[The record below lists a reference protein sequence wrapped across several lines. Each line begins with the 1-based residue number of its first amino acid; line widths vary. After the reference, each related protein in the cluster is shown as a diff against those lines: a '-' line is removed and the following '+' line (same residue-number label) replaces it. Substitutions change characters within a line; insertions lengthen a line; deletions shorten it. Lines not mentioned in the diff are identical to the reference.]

1 MKKTKKF
8 LVFSILI
15 SILLVIS
22 AVLIAYQAFTLS
34 ILPNNLLL
42 MVVIILVL
50 IVAIL
55 LLLLNFSSK
64 KLWSR
69 VVSSILVIACSCGLF
84 VGTQYMS
91 EANGFID
98 TVTNTSGRIKHTVN
112 VYALKSSKISEP
124 ADLTNKKV
132 GVLKDIDTTS
142 TSKSW
147 SDLKSKSA
155 KVTKKKYKSVESL
168 VKALYDKDVS
178 AIIISDSYISGIEE
192 LDDYK
197 DFSSKTTSILKTVYY
212 TKDNLSANAVSDIT
226 SKPFTIE
233 ISGNDNYGGLESVA
247 RSDVNMLVTIN
258 PKTHDVLMTSIPR
271 DYYIQYACDDGECPV
286 GELDKLT
293 HTGMTGLDTTH
304 DTLEKMLDIDIN
316 YTVRLDFDAVKAVVD
331 AVGGIDVTVAKGYA
345 VDQFYT
351 NPGVEGVHEGKNHL
365 NGERALAYARERY
378 AYEEG
383 DRQRVKNQQQVLKAL
398 INKVLSTDALTHYN
412 DLLKAMSGVFET
424 NMTDSEIKQF
434 VQYQLQDNPKWNFES
449 YVLDGQGDTL
459 YCAMAGQ
466 SASVL
471 VPDQRTIN
479 IASKK
484 IKAVIAGKKAS
495 SVSSK
500 LKGEFTMPDYM
511 NGVQSEDTST
521 YSSDTSQYTT
531 DQSYTTT
538 TDQSTDYSGSTY
550 YDASSQAQTYTPTED
565 TTYQQ
570 AENTDTTSGTQ

>member
-1 MKKTKKF
+1 MKKTKIF
-8 LVFSILI
+8 RVFSILI

-22 AVLIAYQAFTLS
+22 AVFVAYQAYVLS
-34 ILPNNLLL
+34 ILPNNILW
-42 MVVIILVL
+42 MVIIILVL

-64 KLWSR
+64 RVWSR
-69 VVSSILVIACSCGLF
+69 LVSSILVIACSCGLF
-84 VGTQYMS
+84 IGTQYMS

-98 TVTNTSGRIKHTVN
+98 TVTNTSGKIKHTVQ

-124 ADLTNKKV
+124 ADLMNKKV

-147 SDLKSKSA
+147 SDLKHKSVN
-155 KVTKKKYKSVESL
+155 VTQKKYKSVEAL
-168 VKALYDKDVS
+168 AKALYDKEVS
-178 AIIISDSYISGIEE
+178 AIIISDSYVSGIEE
-192 LDDYK
+192 IDNYK
-197 DFSSKTTSILKTVYY
+197 DFGSKTVSILKTIYY
-212 TKDNLSANAVSDIT
+212 TKDNLSASAVSDIT

-247 RSDVNMLVTIN
+247 RSDVNMLVTVN

-271 DYYIQYACDDGECPV
+271 DYYIQYACEDGECPV

-293 HTGMTGLDTTH
+293 HTGMTGLDTTR
-304 DTLEKMLDIDIN
+304 DTLEQMLDVDIN
-316 YTVRLDFDAVKAVVD
+316 YTVRLDFEAVKAVVD
-331 AVGGIDVTVAKGYA
+331 AVGGIDVYVKKGYA

-365 NGERALAYARERY
+365 DGARALAYARERY

-398 INKVLSTDALTHYN
+398 INKVLSSNALTHYN

-449 YVLDGQGDTL
+449 YVLDGQGDML

-466 SASVL
+466 AASVL
-471 VPDQRTIN
+471 VPDQRTID

-511 NGVQSEDTST
+511 TGVQSQDTSSS

-531 DQSYTTT
+531 DQSV
-538 TDQSTDYSGSTY
+538 DYSGSTY
-550 YDASSQAQTYTPTED
+550 YDASSQAQTQTYTPTED

-570 AENTDTTSGTQ
+570 DASVDNTVGAQ

>member
-15 SILLVIS
+15 SIVLVIS
-22 AVLIAYQAFTLS
+22 AVLIAYQAYNLN
-34 ILPNNLLL
+34 ILPNNILL
-42 MVVIILVL
+42 MVIIILVL

-55 LLLLNFSSK
+55 LLLLNFSSR

-69 VVSSILVIACSCGLF
+69 IISSILVIACSCGLF
-84 VGTQYMS
+84 IGTQYMS

-98 TVTNTSGRIKHTVN
+98 TVTNTSGKIKHTVQ

-132 GVLKDIDTTS
+132 GVLKDIDN
-142 TSKSW
+142 
-147 SDLKSKSA
+147 
-155 KVTKKKYKSVESL
+155 
-168 VKALYDKDVS
+168 
-178 AIIISDSYISGIEE
+178 
-192 LDDYK
+192 YK
-197 DFSSKTTSILKTVYY
+197 DFGSKTISILKTIYY

-247 RSDVNMLVTIN
+247 RSDVNMLVTVN
-258 PKTHDVLMTSIPR
+258 PKTHDVLMTSVPR

-293 HTGMTGLDTTH
+293 HTGMTGLDTTR
-304 DTLEKMLDIDIN
+304 DTLEQMLDVDIN
-316 YTVRLDFDAVKAVVD
+316 YTVRLDFEAVKAVVD
-331 AVGGIDVTVAKGYA
+331 AVGGIDVYVEKGYA

-365 NGERALAYARERY
+365 DGARALAYARERY

-383 DRQRVKNQQQVLKAL
+383 DRQRVRNQQQVLKAL
-398 INKVLSTDALTHYN
+398 INKVLSTNALSHYN

-424 NMTDSEIKQF
+424 NMSDSEIKQF

-449 YVLDGQGDTL
+449 YVLDGQGDML
-459 YCAMAGQ
+459 YCAEAGQ
-466 SASVL
+466 AASVL
-471 VPDQRTIN
+471 VPDQRTID

-511 NGVQSEDTST
+511 DGVQSQDTST
-521 YSSDTSQYTT
+521 YSSDTSDTSQYTT
-531 DQSYTTT
+531 DQSYI
-538 TDQSTDYSGSTY
+538 TDQSAGYSGST

-565 TTYQQ
+565 TTYHQQ
-570 AENTDTTSGTQ
+570 AEYVDNTTGTE